1 MQINMDN
8 CDCQLSD
15 VPVLTEDALLD
26 PSVANSKLAKKKL
39 KIEKIEENENRGR
52 YHELSGRSQELS
64 ARPAGEPLSGGRTFC

>member
-39 KIEKIEENENRGR
+39 KIEKIEENEN
-52 YHELSGRSQELS
+52 
-64 ARPAGEPLSGGRTFC
+64 GEKIVTMKENTNNLLCG

>member
-26 PSVANSKLAKKKL
+26 PSVANAKLAKKKL
-39 KIEKIEENENRGR
+39 KIEKIEENEN
-52 YHELSGRSQELS
+52 
-64 ARPAGEPLSGGRTFC
+64 GEKIVTMKESTNNLLCG

>member
-26 PSVANSKLAKKKL
+26 ASLANSKLAKKKL
-39 KIEKIEENENRGR
+39 KIEKIEENEN
-52 YHELSGRSQELS
+52 
-64 ARPAGEPLSGGRTFC
+64 GEKIVTMKESTNNLLCG

>member
-39 KIEKIEENENRGR
+39 KIEKIEENENG
-52 YHELSGRSQELS
+52 EKIVTMKES
-64 ARPAGEPLSGGRTFC
+64 ANNLLCG

>member
-39 KIEKIEENENRGR
+39 KIEKIEENEN
-52 YHELSGRSQELS
+52 
-64 ARPAGEPLSGGRTFC
+64 GEKIVTMKESTNNLLCA